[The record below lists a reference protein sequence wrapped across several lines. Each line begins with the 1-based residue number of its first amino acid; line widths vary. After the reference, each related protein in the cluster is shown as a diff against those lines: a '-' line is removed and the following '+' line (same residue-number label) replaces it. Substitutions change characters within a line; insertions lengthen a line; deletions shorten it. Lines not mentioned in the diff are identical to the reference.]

1 MDLTGSVD
9 RVLDLRTLDLAT
21 QPLPGPDTAAS
32 RVVGDDYLVLYLSA
46 SEEFDD
52 NGHVVEVLER
62 FEQDC
67 AGLEAAVS
75 ELWGP
80 AVSVDLRP
88 FMDSM
93 VRGEAVPELPG
104 FLAGIVSEVS
114 AWHLEDRSICVG
126 VGLCDTHGPV
136 VLIAAAGDLR
146 RHL

>member
-1 MDLTGSVD
+1 MDLVGCVE

-32 RVVGDDYLVLYLSA
+32 RVVGHGYLVLYLSA

-80 AVSVDLRP
+80 AVGVDLRP

-93 VRGEAVPELPG
+93 VRGESVPELSG

-114 AWHLEDRSICVG
+114 AWHLLDRSICVG

-136 VLIAAAGDLR
+136 VLIAAVGDLR

>member
-1 MDLTGSVD
+1 MDLVGCVE

-21 QPLPGPDTAAS
+21 HLPGPDTAAS
-32 RVVGDDYLVLYLSA
+32 RLVGHGYLVLYLSA
-46 SEEFDD
+46 SEEFED

-80 AVSVDLRP
+80 AVGVDLRP

-93 VRGEAVPELPG
+93 VRGESVPKLPG
-104 FLAGIVSEVS
+104 SSPESCRRCPPGTLETGASVS
-114 AWHLEDRSICVG
+114 ASACATPTVRWF
-126 VGLCDTHGPV
+126 
-136 VLIAAAGDLR
+136 
-146 RHL
+146 